1 MVHKIHWKSL
11 EQRFGRQLGSLDSI
25 LRTGGKHLVY
35 FSDAQT
41 LKVCIQI
48 TRNLF
53 QYFRADAEI
62 ITKEKTQGE
71 LGNII
76 RIEMGPVASLS
87 PLSSFPISIAKGKGI
102 SVRDARGGRK
112 LYEFEEGLG
121 AIFLSPLPDE
131 RLELKIWGFDQHGLE
146 QAARLLPTLTGVGQP
161 EFIVV
166 RKRCRWEGAAG
177 VFAMGSF
184 DSSWNIS
191 DGSFLL

>member
-1 MVHKIHWKSL
+1 M
-11 EQRFGRQLGSLDSI
+11 Q
-25 LRTGGKHLVY
+25 
-35 FSDAQT
+35 FSDAET
-41 LKVCIQI
+41 LKVCVQI

-62 ITKEKTQGE
+62 IETESIQGE
-71 LGNII
+71 AGNNNI
-76 RIEMGPVASLS
+76 RVEMGSVASLS
-87 PLSSFPISIAKGKGI
+87 PLSSFPISIEQGKGI
-102 SVRDARGGRK
+102 SVRNPLGGRK
-112 LYEFEEGLG
+112 LYEFEGGLG

-161 EFIVV
+161 EFIVIG
-166 RKRCRWEGAAG
+166 KRCGWEGAAG

-184 DSSWNIS
+184 DSSWSIS

>member
-1 MVHKIHWKSL
+1 MLDNVHWKSL

-25 LRTGGKHLVY
+25 LRTKGRLVVN
-35 FSDAQT
+35 FSDAET
-41 LKVCIQI
+41 LKVCVQI

-53 QYFRADAEI
+53 QYFRADTEI
-62 ITKEKTQGE
+62 IETKSIQREA
-71 LGNII
+71 GNMI
-76 RIEMGPVASLS
+76 RVEMGSVASLS
-87 PLSSFPISIAKGKGI
+87 SLSSFPISIEQGKGI
-102 SVRDARGGRK
+102 SVRNPRGGRK

-131 RLELKIWGFDQHGLE
+131 RLELKVWGFDQQGLE
-146 QAARLLPTLTGVGQP
+146 QAARLLPMLTGVGQP

-166 RKRCRWEGAAG
+166 GKRCGWEGAAG
-177 VFAMGSF
+177 VFAMASF

>member
-1 MVHKIHWKSL
+1 MH
-11 EQRFGRQLGSLDSI
+11 
-25 LRTGGKHLVY
+25 
-35 FSDAQT
+35 FSDSET
-41 LKVCIQI
+41 SKVCVQI

-53 QYFRADAEI
+53 QYFRTDAEI
-62 ITKEKTQGE
+62 IETGGIHSEA
-71 LGNII
+71 GNVICVEI
-76 RIEMGPVASLS
+76 GPVASLS
-87 PLSSFPISIAKGKGI
+87 SLSSFPISIENCKGL
-102 SVRDARGGRK
+102 SVRDPRGERK

-161 EFIVV
+161 EFIVIG
-166 RKRCRWEGAAG
+166 KRCGWEGAAG

-184 DSSWNIS
+184 DSSWSIS

>member
-1 MVHKIHWKSL
+1 MH
-11 EQRFGRQLGSLDSI
+11 
-25 LRTGGKHLVY
+25 
-35 FSDAQT
+35 FSDAET
-41 LKVCIQI
+41 LKVCVQI

-62 ITKEKTQGE
+62 IETETIQGE
-71 LGNII
+71 AGNII
-76 RIEMGPVASLS
+76 RIDKGPVASLS
-87 PLSSFPISIAKGKGI
+87 PLPSFPINIEQGKGI
-102 SVRDARGGRK
+102 SIRDTHGGTKR
-112 LYEFEEGLG
+112 YEFEEGLG

-146 QAARLLPTLTGVGQP
+146 QAARLLPALTGVGQP
-161 EFIVV
+161 EFIVAG
-166 RKRCRWEGAAG
+166 KRCGWEGAAG